1 MEYFYHYAIGD
12 DLINTIKKEVDDV
25 VKASQLLVN
34 KKTYNI
40 STCIGDQYHLNTKS
54 TLGMIPQAIK
64 TIKGV
69 IAHCLKEE
77 VIHVN
82 NCWTVYGKKGGYHT
96 VHRHNDLEDFC
107 SVLYLEVQEE
117 DDPTSQGAFFYFI
130 DGECRRHEP
139 MTGDLLIFPATMW
152 HGTYPQGR
160 DHRHTL
166 NIDFGKNETVLQ

>member
-12 DLINTIKKEVDDV
+12 DLVKKIKKEVDDAV
-25 VKASQLLVN
+25 NASRLLVN
-34 KKTYNI
+34 RETWDI
-40 STCIGDQYHLNTKS
+40 STCIGDQYHLNTKE
-54 TLGMIPQAIK
+54 TVAMLPQAIK
-64 TIKGV
+64 TIKEV

-77 VIHVN
+77 TLYVS

-96 VHRHNDLEDFC
+96 VHRHNVLEDMC
-107 SVLYLEVQEE
+107 SVLYLEVEKEE
-117 DDPTSQGAFFYFI
+117 NPSSQGAFYFFI

-166 NIDFGKNETVLQ
+166 NIDFSKDETLLQ